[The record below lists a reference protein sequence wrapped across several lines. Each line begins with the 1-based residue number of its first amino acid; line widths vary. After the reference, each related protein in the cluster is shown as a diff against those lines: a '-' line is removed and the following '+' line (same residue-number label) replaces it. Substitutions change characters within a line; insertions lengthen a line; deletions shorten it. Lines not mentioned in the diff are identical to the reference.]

1 MQTGVAI
8 ERLLPDDLRGAG
20 QGDPPEATVESG
32 DGSFELG
39 RRVSANRTR
48 GSVVMKIPL
57 RFSTCECESHQGQ
70 CGDENPAAL
79 FSFIFSKICDG
90 SG

>member
-57 RFSTCECESHQGQ
+57 RFSPFFFQRFVMEVELGLEPLILMHDTWQ
-70 CGDENPAAL
+70 
-79 FSFIFSKICDG
+79 I
-90 SG
+90 

>member
-32 DGSFELG
+32 DGSFEL
-39 RRVSANRTR
+39 V
-48 GSVVMKIPL
+48 
-57 RFSTCECESHQGQ
+57 E
-70 CGDENPAAL
+70 GDMV
-79 FSFIFSKICDG
+79 DV
-90 SG
+90 

>member
-57 RFSTCECESHQGQ
+57 RFS
-70 CGDENPAAL
+70 PL
-79 FSFIFSKICDG
+79 FFQRFVMEVELGLEPLILMHDTWQI
-90 SG
+90 